1 MTYRTIP
8 FIMSILLFGS
18 CTKET
23 QTSSGN
29 PIPVISI
36 AKVEPL
42 TVKQFADSFSVTL
55 NYEDGDGDLGF
66 INADINSLEV
76 KDTRLGKPDFYYIP
90 PLAPDGSKIHI
101 KGSLVVKLKSLFL
114 LGTGGI
120 ETTTLE
126 IRLKDRAGNWS
137 NKVTTPTIT
146 ITK

>member
-1 MTYRTIP
+1 MMFRTIP
-8 FIMSILLFGS
+8 FIISILLVGS

-29 PIPVISI
+29 PIPIISI
-36 AKVEPL
+36 VQVEPL
-42 TVKQFADSFSVTL
+42 TVKQFEDSFSMTL

-76 KDTRLGKPDFYYIP
+76 KDTRLSKPDFYYIP

-101 KGSLVVKLKSLFL
+101 KGTLVVKLKSLFL
-114 LGTGGI
+114 LGTGGM

-137 NKVTTPTIT
+137 NKVTTPNIT